1 MSIGSDIMRVGLHI
15 GKFDWSGSPDNI
27 GEKLALIA
35 RTADDMGFYSLWVMD
50 HLFQLGS
57 EYGIIHGP
65 VEAPMLEGYST
76 ISYLAALTRRI
87 KLGLLV
93 TCNFFRNPGLLVKIV
108 STIDVLSGGR
118 VYLGIGAGWFEREA
132 KGLGIAFPSLRERFE
147 RLEENLQIA
156 KQMWAGNVKPFEGK
170 HYQLAEPLNNPQPL
184 SKPHPPI
191 LIGGGGEKK
200 TLRLVAKYADACN
213 FVMRPTFEY
222 VDARAFESREKS
234 LDILRKSLDILRR
247 KLAILR
253 QHCSDVG
260 RSYSD
265 IEKTVATYILVPD
278 AMDTTEVI
286 GICRQLADLGFQHV
300 IFNMPNVH
308 EINPLEIIG
317 NEVIPTVA
325 EFKKED

>member
-1 MSIGSDIMRVGLHI
+1 MRVGLPI
-15 GKFDWSGSPDNI
+15 GKFHWPGSPANI
-27 GEKLALIA
+27 GEKLAEIA

-57 EYGIIHGP
+57 RYGTFHGP

-87 KLGLLV
+87 KIGLLV
-93 TCNFFRNPGLLVKIV
+93 TCNSYRDPGLLVKIV

-118 VYLGIGAGWFEREA
+118 AYLGIGAGWFEREA

-147 RLEENLQIA
+147 RLEETLQIA
-156 KQMWAGNVKPFEGK
+156 KQMWAGNVKSFEGK

-213 FVMRPTFEY
+213 FVIGTTLKEAG
-222 VDARAFESREKS
+222 DLIESREKS
-234 LDILRKSLDILRR
+234 LEYLRR
-247 KLAILR
+247 KLAVLE
-253 QHCSDVG
+253 QHCSDIG
-260 RSYSD
+260 QSYNY
-265 IEKTVATYILVPD
+265 IEKTVATYIKLAPD

-286 GICRQLADLGFQHV
+286 ELCRQLADLGFQHV

-308 EINPLEIIG
+308 EIKPLEIIG

-325 EFKKED
+325 EFEKED

>member
-1 MSIGSDIMRVGLHI
+1 MRVGLHI
-15 GKFDWSGSPDNI
+15 GKFHWPGSPDNI
-27 GEKLALIA
+27 GDKLAEIA

-50 HLFQLGS
+50 HLFQLGFS
-57 EYGIIHGP
+57 WIIHGP

-93 TCNFFRNPGLLVKIV
+93 TCNFFRQPGLLVKIV

-118 VYLGIGAGWFEREA
+118 AYLGIGAGWFEREA
-132 KGLGIAFPSLRERFE
+132 TGLGIAFPSLRERFE

-156 KQMWAGNVKPFEGK
+156 KQMWAGNVNPFDGK
-170 HYQLAEPLNNPQPL
+170 HYQLAEPLNSPQPL

-213 FVMRPTFEY
+213 FVMRTTLK
-222 VDARAFESREKS
+222 DAGHLFESRET
-234 LDILRKSLDILRR
+234 SLDILRR

-253 QHCSDVG
+253 QHCSEVG
-260 RSYSD
+260 RPYGD
-265 IEKTVATYILVPD
+265 IEKTVVTYIKLAPD

-300 IFNMPNVH
+300 IFNIPNVH
-308 EINPLEIIG
+308 EIKPLKIIG

-325 EFKKED
+325 EFEKED

>member
-1 MSIGSDIMRVGLHI
+1 MHVGLHI
-15 GKFDWSGSPDNI
+15 GKFHWPGSPANI
-27 GEKLALIA
+27 GEKLAEIA

-57 EYGIIHGP
+57 RYGVIHGP

-76 ISYLAALTRRI
+76 ISYLAALTQRI
-87 KLGLLV
+87 KVGLLV
-93 TCNFFRNPGLLVKIV
+93 TCSSYRDPGLLVKIV

-118 VYLGIGAGWFEREA
+118 VYLGIGAGWCEREA

-147 RLEENLQIA
+147 RLEETLQIV
-156 KQMWAGNVKPFEGK
+156 KQMWAGNVNPFEGK
-170 HYQLAEPLNNPQPL
+170 YYQLAEPLNSPQPV
-184 SKPHPPI
+184 SQPHPPI

-213 FVMRPTFEY
+213 FVIGTTLKEAG
-222 VDARAFESREKS
+222 DLIESREES
-234 LDILRKSLDILRR
+234 LEYLRR
-247 KLAILR
+247 KLAVLR

-265 IEKTVATYILVPD
+265 IEKTVVTYIKLAPD
-278 AMDTTEVI
+278 AMDTNEVI
-286 GICRQLADLGFQHV
+286 ELCRQLADLGFQHV

-308 EINPLEIIG
+308 EIKPLETIG
-317 NEVIPTVA
+317 NDVIPTVA
-325 EFKKED
+325 EFEKED

>member
-1 MSIGSDIMRVGLHI
+1 MRVGLHI
-15 GKFDWSGSPDNI
+15 GKFHWPGSPDNI
-27 GEKLALIA
+27 GEKLAEIA

-65 VEAPMLEGYST
+65 VEASMLEGYSS

-156 KQMWAGNVKPFEGK
+156 KQMWEGDVKPFEGK

-213 FVMRPTFEY
+213 FVMRPTFE
-222 VDARAFESREKS
+222 SREKS
-234 LDILRKSLDILRR
+234 LDILRKSLDVFRR
-247 KLAILR
+247 KLAVLR

-260 RSYSD
+260 RPYGD
-265 IEKTVATYILVPD
+265 IEKTVVTYILVPD
-278 AMDTTEVI
+278 AMDTAEVI
-286 GICRQLADLGFQHV
+286 GICRQLADIGFQHV

-308 EINPLEIIG
+308 EIKPIEIIG
-317 NEVIPTVA
+317 QEVIPQVA
-325 EFKKED
+325 DMT

>member
-1 MSIGSDIMRVGLHI
+1 MRVGLHI
-15 GKFDWSGSPDNI
+15 GKFHWPGSPDNI
-27 GEKLALIA
+27 GDKLAEIA
-35 RTADDMGFYSLWVMD
+35 RTADDMGFHSLWVMD
-50 HLFQLGS
+50 HLFQLGFS
-57 EYGIIHGP
+57 WIIHGP

-93 TCNFFRNPGLLVKIV
+93 TCNFFRNPGLLVKVV

-170 HYQLAEPLNNPQPL
+170 HYQLAEPLNSPQPL

-213 FVMRPTFEY
+213 FVMRTTLK
-222 VDARAFESREKS
+222 DAGHLFESRE
-234 LDILRKSLDILRR
+234 KSLDILRR

-260 RSYSD
+260 RPYGD
-265 IEKTVATYILVPD
+265 IEKTVVTYIKLAPD
-278 AMDTTEVI
+278 AMDTTEVV

-308 EINPLEIIG
+308 EIKPLETMG
-317 NEVIPTVA
+317 NDVIPTVA
-325 EFKKED
+325 KLEKEE

>member
-1 MSIGSDIMRVGLHI
+1 MRVGLHI
-15 GKFDWSGSPDNI
+15 GKFHWPGSPGNI
-27 GEKLALIA
+27 GDKLAEIA

-57 EYGIIHGP
+57 QYGIIHGP

-76 ISYLAALTRRI
+76 ISYLAALTQQI

-93 TCNFFRNPGLLVKIV
+93 TCNFFRHPGLLVKVV

-170 HYQLAEPLNNPQPL
+170 HYQLAESLNSPQPL

-213 FVMRPTFEY
+213 FVMRPTFKY
-222 VDARAFESREKS
+222 ADARASESHETS
-234 LDILRKSLDILRR
+234 LDILRTSLDTLRR

-253 QHCSDVG
+253 QHCTNVG
-260 RSYSD
+260 RPYGD
-265 IEKTVATYILVPD
+265 IEKTVATYIKLAPD

-286 GICRQLADLGFQHV
+286 RICRQLADLGFQHV

-308 EINPLEIIG
+308 EIKPLKIMG
-317 NEVIPTVA
+317 NDVIPTVA
-325 EFKKED
+325 EFEKED

>member
-1 MSIGSDIMRVGLHI
+1 MRVGLHI
-15 GKFDWSGSPDNI
+15 GKFDWPGSPDNI
-27 GEKLALIA
+27 GEKLAEIA

-76 ISYLAALTRRI
+76 ISYLAALTQRI

-156 KQMWAGNVKPFEGK
+156 KQMWEGDVKPFEGK

-213 FVMRPTFEY
+213 FVMRPTFES
-222 VDARAFESREKS
+222 RAKS
-234 LDILRKSLDILRR
+234 LDILRKSLDVFRR
-247 KLAILR
+247 KLAVLR

-260 RSYSD
+260 RPYGD
-265 IEKTVATYILVPD
+265 IEKTVVTYILVPD
-278 AMDTTEVI
+278 AMDTAEVI
-286 GICRQLADLGFQHV
+286 GICRQLADIGFQHV

-308 EINPLEIIG
+308 EIKPIEIIG
-317 NEVIPTVA
+317 QEVIPQVA
-325 EFKKED
+325 DMT

>member
-1 MSIGSDIMRVGLHI
+1 MRVGLHI
-15 GKFDWSGSPDNI
+15 GKFHWPGSPDNI
-27 GEKLALIA
+27 SEKLTEIA
-35 RTADDMGFYSLWVMD
+35 KTADDMGFYSLWVMD
-50 HLFQLGS
+50 HLFQLGFS
-57 EYGIIHGP
+57 WIIHGP

-76 ISYLAALTRRI
+76 ISYLAALTQRI
-87 KLGLLV
+87 KLGLMV

-118 VYLGIGAGWFEREA
+118 AYLGIGAGWFEREA

-191 LIGGGGEKK
+191 MIGGGGEKK

-213 FVMRPTFEY
+213 FVMRTTLK
-222 VDARAFESREKS
+222 DAGHLFESRE
-234 LDILRKSLDILRR
+234 KSLDILRR

-253 QHCSDVG
+253 QHCNDVG
-260 RSYSD
+260 RPYDD
-265 IEKTVATYILVPD
+265 IEKTVVTYIKLAPD
-278 AMDTTEVI
+278 AMDTAEVI

-308 EINPLEIIG
+308 EIEPIKIIG
-317 NEVIPTVA
+317 QEVIPQVA
-325 EFKKED
+325 GIT

>member
-1 MSIGSDIMRVGLHI
+1 MRVGLHI
-15 GKFDWSGSPDNI
+15 GKFHWPGSPDNI
-27 GEKLALIA
+27 GEKLAEIA
-35 RTADDMGFYSLWVMD
+35 KTADDMGFYSLWVMD

-65 VEAPMLEGYST
+65 VEASILEGYST
-76 ISYLAALTRRI
+76 ISYLAALTQRI
-87 KLGLLV
+87 KVGLLV
-93 TCNFFRNPGLLVKIV
+93 TCSSYRDPGLLVKIV

-147 RLEENLQIA
+147 RLEETLQII

-213 FVMRPTFEY
+213 LVMRTTLK
-222 VDARAFESREKS
+222 DAGHLFESRE
-234 LDILRKSLDILRR
+234 KSLDILRR
-247 KLAILR
+247 KLAILE
-253 QHCSDVG
+253 QHCNDVG
-260 RSYSD
+260 RPYGD
-265 IEKTVATYILVPD
+265 VEKTVVTYIKLAPD

-286 GICRQLADLGFQHV
+286 KICRQLADLGFQHV
-300 IFNMPNVH
+300 IFNIPNVH
-308 EINPLEIIG
+308 EIKPLEIMG
-317 NEVIPTVA
+317 NEVIPTVV

>member
-1 MSIGSDIMRVGLHI
+1 MRVGLHI
-15 GKFDWSGSPDNI
+15 GKFHWPGSPHNI
-27 GEKLALIA
+27 GDKLAEIA
-35 RTADDMGFYSLWVMD
+35 KTADDMGFYSLWVMD

-65 VEAPMLEGYST
+65 VETPMLEGYST
-76 ISYLAALTRRI
+76 ISYLAALTQRI

-93 TCNFFRNPGLLVKIV
+93 TCNFFRHPGLLVKIV

-118 VYLGIGAGWFEREA
+118 VYLGIGAGWFERET

-156 KQMWAGNVKPFEGK
+156 KQMWAGNVNPFEGK
-170 HYQLAEPLNNPQPL
+170 HYQLAEPLNSPQPL
-184 SKPHPPI
+184 SRPHPPI

-213 FVMRPTFEY
+213 FVMRPTFQY
-222 VDARAFESREKS
+222 ADARASESRETS
-234 LDILRKSLDILRR
+234 LDILRTSLDTLRR
-247 KLAILR
+247 KLAILQ
-253 QHCSDVG
+253 QHCTEVG

-265 IEKTVATYILVPD
+265 IEKTVVTYIKLAPD
-278 AMDTTEVI
+278 AMHTTEVI
-286 GICRQLADLGFQHV
+286 EICRQLADLGFQHV

-308 EINPLEIIG
+308 EIAPIEIIG
-317 NEVIPTVA
+317 RKVIPQVA
-325 EFKKED
+325 DMT